1 MTDSPDNRNALPIDY
16 QLGDYQIQR
25 LLGDGGFGITYLAID
40 MRLNS
45 KVALKEYFP
54 NELAIR
60 ENNRNVYPKSQR
72 DSQDFAW
79 GLQRFLEEA
88 QTLAKFKHLNIV
100 RVLRFF
106 ETNHTAYI
114 VMEYEQGE
122 SLASALED
130 GNTATESELLTIMR
144 PLLDGLATIHQAGV
158 LHRDIKPANIYLR
171 HKDNSPVLLDFGSAR
186 YDVGSRSRSVTSIVT
201 PGYAPLE
208 QYETKGHQG
217 AWTDIYALGA
227 VMYRAIGGERPVEA
241 TERTGAILRG
251 KPDPLTPAVEI
262 GRGHYS
268 PHLLEAIDWALKV
281 NEDDRPSSVE
291 AWRAKLLA
299 MPAPLTSRRERSPSE
314 QPTERMTSRPDF
326 GWKHRRILAV
336 GVALLLAIMVGG
348 STYYFIDSQA
358 DSQARRQA
366 RRQTEVEAKL
376 AAAEE
381 GRRQAEAA
389 AKLAA
394 AEHARLQAETR
405 LAEVRAATKQLLRL
419 EREAAQAAAE
429 QLRLE
434 REAAQAAAEQAR
446 RERET
451 AFAKEIA
458 RRQTEARRAREA
470 EQRRLAAQ
478 ITRRDIKPVFKGF
491 LKAWNNKQHYR
502 LMSYLSSD
510 FYYVDHKRTHDYHE
524 YAANKRKFFEKYR
537 WLSVTV
543 SNIRYSFNGNEG
555 SVTYHQHFNSPTYE
569 SNGTNKFYFRKR
581 GGETKIFKEEFE
593 RDWYQIKKTHSELG
607 QHRNV
612 AATATQPPWCPRAL
626 VWKRPVC
633 SRRFIASRAV
643 PESGSQRLKPLSE
656 SLSTLKGTRAN
667 G

>member
-45 KVALKEYFP
+45 KVAIKEYFP

-106 ETNHTAYI
+106 EANRTAYI

-122 SLASALED
+122 SLASALQD
-130 GNTATESELLTIMR
+130 GNTATEYELLSIMR

-171 HKDNSPVLLDFGSAR
+171 SKDNSPVLLDFGSAR

-241 TERTGAILRG
+241 TERAGAILRG

-262 GRGHYS
+262 GRGRYS
-268 PHLLEAIDWALKV
+268 RPLLEAIDWALKV

-291 AWRAKLLA
+291 AWRARLLA
-299 MPAPLTSRRERSPSE
+299 MPARPTSRQERNASSPSE
-314 QPTERMTSRPDF
+314 QPTERITSRPDS
-326 GWKHRRILAV
+326 GWQPRRVLAV

-348 STYYFIDSQA
+348 LTYYFIDSQA
-358 DSQARRQA
+358 QARRQA
-366 RRQTEVEAKL
+366 EVEAKL
-376 AAAEE
+376 AAAEHA
-381 GRRQAEAA
+381 RRQAEAA
-389 AKLAA
+389 AKLAT
-394 AEHARLQAETR
+394 AERARLQAETR
-405 LAEVRAATKQLLRL
+405 LAEVRTTTEKRRL
-419 EREAAQAAAE
+419 ERQATQAAAE
-429 QLRLE
+429 KRRLE
-434 REAAQAAAEQAR
+434 RQATQAAAEQAR
-446 RERET
+446 RQREAAEAI
-451 AFAKEIA
+451 AFTKEIA
-458 RRQTEARRAREA
+458 RRQAEARRVRE
-470 EQRRLAAQ
+470 
-478 ITRRDIKPVFKGF
+478 T
-491 LKAWNNKQHYR
+491 
-502 LMSYLSSD
+502 
-510 FYYVDHKRTHDYHE
+510 
-524 YAANKRKFFEKYR
+524 
-537 WLSVTV
+537 
-543 SNIRYSFNGNEG
+543 
-555 SVTYHQHFNSPTYE
+555 
-569 SNGTNKFYFRKR
+569 
-581 GGETKIFKEEFE
+581 
-593 RDWYQIKKTHSELG
+593 EL
-607 QHRNV
+607 QSRSV
-612 AATATQPPWCPRAL
+612 AATATQPPWCPRASTRTERL
-626 VWKRPVC
+626 ICNSNDTDLWALDNQMRALYRQLKTPGQRQWLRNVRDRCSEVYCLKRVY
-633 SRRFIASRAV
+633 RERIAEMGR
-643 PESGSQRLKPLSE
+643 
-656 SLSTLKGTRAN
+656 LSTMQTITPTVTQPPWCPRASTRTERLICNSDDTELWALDNQMRALYRQVKTPGQRQWLRNVRDRCSEVYCLKRVYRERIAEMGGSDQLSVISYQCKGVQT
-667 G
+667 

>member
-1 MTDSPDNRNALPIDY
+1 MINSPDNRNALPIGY

-45 KVALKEYFP
+45 KVAIKEYFP

-60 ENNRNVYPKSQR
+60 ETNRSVHPKSQR
-72 DSQDFAW
+72 DSQDFMW

-88 QTLAKFKHLNIV
+88 QTLAKFKHFNIV

-106 ETNHTAYI
+106 EANHTAYI

-130 GNTATESELLTIMR
+130 GNTATEHELLSIMR

-227 VMYRAIGGERPVEA
+227 VMYRAIGGDRPVEA
-241 TERTGAILRG
+241 TERAGAILRA
-251 KPDPLTPAVEI
+251 KADPLTPAVEI
-262 GRGHYS
+262 GRGRYS
-268 PHLLEAIDWALKV
+268 RHLLEAIDWALKV

-299 MPAPLTSRRERSPSE
+299 MAARPTSRQERSPSSPSE
-314 QPTERMTSRPDF
+314 QPTERITSRPDS
-326 GWKHRRILAV
+326 GWQPRRVLAV

-348 STYYFIDSQA
+348 LMYYFIDSQA
-358 DSQARRQA
+358 QARRQA
-366 RRQTEVEAKL
+366 EVEAKL
-376 AAAEE
+376 AAAEQA
-381 GRRQAEAA
+381 RRQAEVE

-394 AEHARLQAETR
+394 AERTRLQAETR
-405 LAEVRAATKQLLRL
+405 LAEAR
-419 EREAAQAAAE
+419 AAAE

-434 REAAQAAAEQAR
+434 HQAAQARSAAEQRRLETKAAQAAAEQAR
-446 RERET
+446 REREIAEAI
-451 AFAKEIA
+451 AFAQEIA
-458 RRQTEARRAREA
+458 RRQAEARRVRE
-470 EQRRLAAQ
+470 
-478 ITRRDIKPVFKGF
+478 T
-491 LKAWNNKQHYR
+491 
-502 LMSYLSSD
+502 
-510 FYYVDHKRTHDYHE
+510 
-524 YAANKRKFFEKYR
+524 
-537 WLSVTV
+537 
-543 SNIRYSFNGNEG
+543 
-555 SVTYHQHFNSPTYE
+555 
-569 SNGTNKFYFRKR
+569 
-581 GGETKIFKEEFE
+581 E
-593 RDWYQIKKTHSELG
+593 RQS
-607 QHRNV
+607 RSV
-612 AATATQPPWCPRAL
+612 AATATQPPWCPRASTRTERL
-626 VWKRPVC
+626 ICNSDDTELWALDNQIRALYRQLKTPGQRQWLRNVRDRCSEVYCLKRVY
-633 SRRFIASRAV
+633 RERIAEMGR
-643 PESGSQRLKPLSE
+643 
-656 SLSTLKGTRAN
+656 LSTMQTITPTATQPPWCPRASTRTERLICNSDDTELWALENQMRALYRQVKTPGQRQWLRNVRDRCSEIYCLKRVYRERITEMG
-667 G
+667 GSFQ